1 MKQTDRFATE
11 LRKELSKMQ
20 RQREKLRDWLAYCRP
35 EHHARLDA
43 AKVVVETD
51 MYRYRT
57 FEKSWKYR
65 KGVFAIGHVRPHPVH
80 HITQTIS
87 HMRVRQSVAP
97 WRD

>member
-1 MKQTDRFATE
+1 MQVLKQTDRFATE

-20 RQREKLRDWLAYCRP
+20 REREKLRDWLACCRP

-57 FEKSWKYR
+57 FEKNWKHR
-65 KGVFAIGHVRPHPVH
+65 TGVFATGHVRAALVH
-80 HITQTIS
+80 
-87 HMRVRQSVAP
+87 
-97 WRD
+97 